1 MIGQQCAG
9 GFELIVVIVN
19 HGNGSKVLRFA
30 KAHGITGGTVML
42 GRGTVPNKILEFLC
56 ISDVRKE
63 IALLAAPSDVAESAL
78 DALNAKLRL
87 NRPNH
92 GIAFTT
98 PLAGCFGT
106 RMKGMVRTVTDR
118 EEENMY
124 QAIWVIVDRGNG
136 EEVIAS
142 AAAAGSRGGTII
154 YGRGSGIHE
163 TGKIFNFPI
172 EPEKEIVLILA
183 KLIRLMPLPIG
194 L

>member
-1 MIGQQCAG
+1 
-9 GFELIVVIVN
+9 
-19 HGNGSKVLRFA
+19 
-30 KAHGITGGTVML
+30 
-42 GRGTVPNKILEFLC
+42 
-56 ISDVRKE
+56 
-63 IALLAAPSDVAESAL
+63 
-78 DALNAKLRL
+78 
-87 NRPNH
+87 
-92 GIAFTT
+92 
-98 PLAGCFGT
+98 
-106 RMKGMVRTVTDR
+106 MKGMVRTVTDR

-183 KLIRLMPLPIG
+183 EIDQVDAIADRIYNDLKIG
-194 L
+194 EPGNGIIFIQDTVRTYGIFKGKDK